1 MKTVFAAI
9 QWVAFMLASSI
20 VAPIAIADLFGL
32 TGEDAANFVQ
42 RTVFIFALAGLLQIF
57 FGHKLP
63 INEAPAGLWW
73 GVFTIYAGFSTTLFS
88 SAGETLQA
96 LQGALIASGLLFIL
110 LSMAGLIDKISK
122 MFTPAVIGI
131 YLLLLV
137 IQLSKS
143 FLNGMLGVGY
153 VSEKVDLKIAALSF
167 VTVLLT
173 FYFTR
178 HKLSIVRQY
187 AVLISL
193 AVGWIL
199 FAVFGAIKPNTYTPV
214 QIFNMPQIF
223 VYGRPTFDSGM
234 IITAV
239 FVTLLLLTN
248 LIASIRVVELAV
260 QSIIKKE
267 AKTNL
272 RASGYITGIS
282 QMLGGVFSA
291 VGPVPLSGA
300 SGFIATSKVAA
311 KLPFIIGSLLLILSS
326 FMPSVMNFLASIPVP
341 VGYSVMF
348 VVFTSMIGM
357 AFLEIEKEEESNRVR
372 TVVGISL
379 LGGVGVMFVPASAFT
394 GLPPIV
400 VSLLNNGLIFGS
412 ILSII
417 TDQWTKFIYKRKQY

>member
-1 MKTVFAAI
+1 MKTIFAAI

-32 TGEDAANFVQ
+32 TGEDAASFVQ

-73 GVFTIYAGFSTTLFS
+73 GVFVIYAGFSTTMFQ

-96 LQGALIASGLLFIL
+96 LQGALIASGVLFIL
-110 LSMAGLIDKISK
+110 LSMAGLIDKISRL
-122 MFTPAVIGI
+122 FTPAVIGI

-153 VSEKVDLKIAALSF
+153 VNERVDLKIATLSF

-178 HKLSIVRQY
+178 HKLNIVRHY

-193 AVGWIL
+193 AVGWLL
-199 FAVFGAIKPNTYTPV
+199 FAIFGAIKPNPYTPD
-214 QIFNMPQIF
+214 QIFTVPQIF

-234 IITAV
+234 IITSV
-239 FVTLLLLTN
+239 LVTLLLLTN
-248 LIASIRVVELAV
+248 MIASIKVVELAV
-260 QSIIKKE
+260 QSLTEKKV
-267 AKTNL
+267 KTNL
-272 RASGYITGIS
+272 RASGLITGIS
-282 QMLGGVFSA
+282 QILGGGFSA

-300 SGFIATSKVAA
+300 AGFIATSKVAA
-311 KLPFIIGSLLLILSS
+311 KLPFIIGSLLLIASS
-326 FMPSVMNFLASIPVP
+326 FVPSVMNFLASIPTP

-357 AFLEIEKEEESNRVR
+357 AFLEIEKEKEANRVR
-372 TVVGISL
+372 TVIGISL

-394 GLPPIV
+394 GLPPVV

-412 ILSII
+412 LLSII
-417 TDQWTKFIYKRKQY
+417 TDQWTKFIYKRK

>member
-1 MKTVFAAI
+1 MKTIFAAI

-32 TGEDAANFVQ
+32 TGEDAASFVQ

-73 GVFTIYAGFSTTLFS
+73 GVFVIYAGFSTTLFQ

-96 LQGALIASGLLFIL
+96 LQGALIASGVLFIL
-110 LSMAGLIDKISK
+110 LSMAGLIDKISRL
-122 MFTPAVIGI
+122 FTPAVIGI

-153 VSEKVDLKIAALSF
+153 VNERVDLKIATLSF

-178 HKLSIVRQY
+178 HKLNIVRHY

-199 FAVFGAIKPNTYTPV
+199 FAIFGAIKPNPYTPD
-214 QIFNMPQIF
+214 QIFTVPQIF

-234 IITAV
+234 IITSV
-239 FVTLLLLTN
+239 LVTLLLLTN
-248 LIASIRVVELAV
+248 MIASIKVVELAV
-260 QSIIKKE
+260 QSLTEKKV
-267 AKTNL
+267 KTNL
-272 RASGYITGIS
+272 RASGLITGIS
-282 QMLGGVFSA
+282 QILGGGFSA

-300 SGFIATSKVAA
+300 AGFIATSKVAA
-311 KLPFIIGSLLLILSS
+311 KLPFIIGSLLLIASS
-326 FMPSVMNFLASIPVP
+326 FVPSVMNFLASIPTP

-357 AFLEIEKEEESNRVR
+357 AFLEIEKEKEATRVR
-372 TVVGISL
+372 NVIGISL

-394 GLPPIV
+394 GLPPVV

-412 ILSII
+412 MLSII
-417 TDQWTKFIYKRKQY
+417 TDQWTKFIYKRK